1 MNRWQGVLC
10 MGWALLIS
18 APVQAVENLVFRGT
32 LVNAPCTLR
41 SGSED
46 FELPFGT
53 VIDKSLYRET
63 RTPSRPFHLYL
74 DDCDT
79 AVLTGVKL
87 TFSGTE
93 NPALPGLLALD
104 ASSVA
109 RGVAVGIETS
119 GGQLLP
125 LNVQGAL
132 TLLTPGDMDIALQ
145 AFVQGEP
152 TALSN
157 RTLQQGPFT
166 ATATFALEYQ

>member
-10 MGWALLIS
+10 LGWALLMS
-18 APVQAVENLVFRGT
+18 TPTLAVENLAFRGT

-41 SGSED
+41 PGSENL
-46 FELPFGT
+46 ELVLGT
-53 VIDKSLYRET
+53 VVDKYLYREM
-63 RTPSRPFHLYL
+63 RTLGKPFHLYL

-93 NPALPGLLALD
+93 SPALPGLLALD
-104 ASSVA
+104 ASSLA
-109 RGVAVGIETS
+109 HGVAVGIETS

-125 LNVQGAL
+125 LNVQGPL
-132 TLLTPGDMDIALQ
+132 TVLIPGNMDILLQ

-152 TALSN
+152 TALAN
-157 RTLQQGPFT
+157 RTLFQGPFT
-166 ATATFALEYQ
+166 ATATFSLEYQ

>member
-18 APVQAVENLVFRGT
+18 APVKAVENLAFRGA

-41 SGSED
+41 AGSED
-46 FELPFGT
+46 LELPFGT

-63 RTPSRPFHLYL
+63 RTPSKSFHLYL

-87 TFSGTE
+87 TFSGRE
-93 NPALPGLLALD
+93 SPALPGLLALD

-109 RGVAVGIETS
+109 QGVAVGIETT

-125 LNVQGAL
+125 LNMQGPQ
-132 TLLTPGDMDIALQ
+132 TLLTPGDMDIVLQ

-152 TALSN
+152 IALAN
-157 RTLQQGPFT
+157 KTLLQGPFT